1 MFTRFL
7 AEYVLVAKEL
17 QPNCRSEK
25 CTGSGEKAG
34 GEADVSQTKPV

>member
-17 QPNCRSEK
+17 QPNCRSESALD
-25 CTGSGEKAG
+25 SGEKAG
-34 GEADVSQTKPV
+34 GEADVS